1 MNKIFRWLGVSLATI
16 ALTAGIVS
24 TLAVPVV
31 AETGGEITR
40 GVESTNQEPSGD
52 TNLAIPEPTFDLQSG
67 GLADDQTI
75 NLRMGNNRLLLAND
89 LNASETIPGL
99 LFSAGNTLGIASVS
113 EYGFLAGNLVEVSG
127 TIEKDL
133 FVAGNMITL
142 TKTAEIGG
150 DVFGAGN
157 EFIINNDLQGDL
169 AVTAATVRFKGN
181 KIAGN
186 VNIDAEKIVFE
197 NDVQIAGALTYNDT
211 ASVVGLE
218 KATYHSREVYHIVET
233 EITALDLLLEK
244 LLSVAGLFIAMAVI
258 IFLAPRLH
266 THIANASDAKGAVTN
281 FAIGAWVLLLA
292 PIMAILLICT
302 VIGAPLGLILLGL
315 YIIAVYLSQGFA
327 GLWLGHL
334 LIEKLC
340 KGKGNAYL
348 EALVGVAILGALALV
363 PYVGT
368 LTGLLALLLGLGLIV
383 SQIRGKRDQAT
394 AEHRDTE
401 AGQSADSKAK
411 KANAKKITNK

>member
-1 MNKIFRWLGVSLATI
+1 MPVTPK
-16 ALTAGIVS
+16 ALSRI
-24 TLAVPVV
+24 L
-31 AETGGEITR
+31 
-40 GVESTNQEPSGD
+40 PSG
-52 TNLAIPEPTFDLQSG
+52 
-67 GLADDQTI
+67 
-75 NLRMGNNRLLLAND
+75 
-89 LNASETIPGL
+89 PG
-99 LFSAGNTLGIASVS
+99 
-113 EYGFLAGNLVEVSG
+113 Y
-127 TIEKDL
+127 
-133 FVAGNMITL
+133 
-142 TKTAEIGG
+142 
-150 DVFGAGN
+150 
-157 EFIINNDLQGDL
+157 
-169 AVTAATVRFKGN
+169 
-181 KIAGN
+181 
-186 VNIDAEKIVFE
+186 
-197 NDVQIAGALTYNDT
+197 
-211 ASVVGLE
+211 
-218 KATYHSREVYHIVET
+218 
-233 EITALDLLLEK
+233 
-244 LLSVAGLFIAMAVI
+244 
-258 IFLAPRLH
+258 
-266 THIANASDAKGAVTN
+266 
-281 FAIGAWVLLLA
+281 LLA